1 MKMPLPTRVAMVG
14 TLRFAHPTVR
24 TPSHQ
29 PSPHRGEGVYR
40 HLRHST
46 AMLLTVMVAS
56 RWAWGAA

>member
-1 MKMPLPTRVAMVG
+1 MADSLLAAGWGSFVGAAQTPTPTLPL
-14 TLRFAHPTVR
+14 
-24 TPSHQ
+24 Q
-29 PSPHRGEGVYR
+29 GEGVYR